1 MMRRIIISFW
11 VLCLP
16 SLLIAAADEPEVLTL
31 TPDELAKY
39 EFEVEEEEPA
49 TVTPLNMGQEYILS
63 SQRQL
68 VKDLMARR
76 LGILR
81 ISQTE
86 SDLKILQSLID
97 KNVISQS
104 DIRSWQALGVVF
116 GDILVKQH
124 QLQWVSYEDEYGA
137 NKALQWKD
145 TENFVFP
152 VTLFSKRVQFKEDIV
167 MTELY
172 QELSQ
177 IIEGFKTYEQRLKLP
192 YAIKTALEV

>member
-16 SLLIAAADEPEVLTL
+16 SLLIAGADEAEVLTL
-31 TPDELAKY
+31 TPDELAEY
-39 EFEVEEEEPA
+39 EFEIEKQEPA
-49 TVTPLNMGQEYILS
+49 IVKPLNMGQEYILS

-81 ISQTE
+81 LSQAE
-86 SDLKILQSLID
+86 ADLKVLQSLVD
-97 KNVISQS
+97 KKVISLS

-124 QLQWVSYEDEYGA
+124 KLQWVFYEDEYGA

-145 TENFVFP
+145 TDNFVFP

-172 QELSQ
+172 EELSL
-177 IIEGFKTYEQRLKLP
+177 IIEGFKTYEQRLRLP
-192 YAIKTALEV
+192 

>member
-177 IIEGFKTYEQRLKLP
+177 IIEGFKTYEQRLRLP
-192 YAIKTALEV
+192 

>member
-145 TENFVFP
+145 TEVEG
-152 VTLFSKRVQFKEDIV
+152 KRG
-167 MTELY
+167 T
-172 QELSQ
+172 
-177 IIEGFKTYEQRLKLP
+177 G
-192 YAIKTALEV
+192 

>member
-192 YAIKTALEV
+192 

>member
-1 MMRRIIISFW
+1 L
-11 VLCLP
+11 V
-16 SLLIAAADEPEVLTL
+16 IAAVDEPEVLTL
-31 TPDELAKY
+31 TPEELAGY

-49 TVTPLNMGQEYILS
+49 TVTPLNLGQEYILS

-76 LGILR
+76 LGILKL
-81 ISQTE
+81 SQTE

-97 KNVISQS
+97 RNVISQS

-145 TENFVFP
+145 TENYVFP

-172 QELSQ
+172 EELSQ
-177 IIEGFKTYEQRLKLP
+177 IIEGFKTYEQRLRLP
-192 YAIKTALEV
+192 

>member
-31 TPDELAKY
+31 TPDELAKH

-192 YAIKTALEV
+192 